1 MKLNARQ
8 SETLRDI
15 RYLEMGGHGRVID
28 ADEAQDLCTLDL
40 VEKHIGCKPA
50 FRLTARGWKALEE
63 AENRLS
69 LLVSL

>member
-28 ADEAQDLCTLDL
+28 TDEAQDLCLGIHPL
-40 VEKHIGCKPA
+40 RRVQIPGE
-50 FRLTARGWKALEE
+50 
-63 AENRLS
+63 S
-69 LLVSL
+69 QVSSKKTWNEGI